1 MRSAVLVLATAAAA
15 GVLLAGCGSGSL
27 PSSSSSGPVVDGE
40 PVAAPYDGPMDL
52 PVSYRDRA
60 SVRERSGAAGR
71 ALECDRAPYD
81 GGGADYDSGLA
92 SVQDSAAEALENLL
106 REDGRPVPAGGY
118 RVERED
124 GGRVLLSYDVAER
137 TKVAFVAADDVRDFD
152 GDEGWGIEAWAQC
165 DPAELPSAV
174 TEALGIGVWQDRSGA
189 RVPVTRIRSF
199 AGPAHCDWQDL
210 TFLVLGPEAG
220 TDQYI
225 RDPDGKLADLLRIA
239 YDGDADL
246 PAGATDTG
254 LLRDGRELWLAPDR
268 AAAYLVSVD
277 DPADVERWPGVRD
290 PVGCA

>member
-1 MRSAVLVLATAAAA
+1 VIVRSAVLVLATAA
-15 GVLLAGCGSGSL
+15 VLLAGCGSL
-27 PSSSSSGPVVDGE
+27 PSSPAGLVVDGE
-40 PVAAPYDGPMDL
+40 PVATPYAGPMDL
-52 PVSYRDRA
+52 PVSHRDRA

-106 REDGRPVPAGGY
+106 REDGRQVPGEGY

-124 GGRVLLSYDVAER
+124 GGRVLLSYDVAGR
-137 TKVAFVAADDVRDFD
+137 TKVAFVAVDGVRDFN

-174 TEALGIGVWQDRSGA
+174 TEALGIGVWQDRSGT
-189 RVPVTRIRSF
+189 RVPVARIRSF
-199 AGPAHCDWQDL
+199 PGPAHCDWQDL
-210 TFLVLGPEAG
+210 TFLLLGAEA
-220 TDQYI
+220 TADQYI
-225 RDPDGKLADLLRIA
+225 RDPAGKLTDLLRFA
-239 YDGDADL
+239 YDAHADL

-254 LLRDGRELWLAPDR
+254 LHRDGRELWLAPDR

-277 DPADVERWPGVRD
+277 DPADVELWPGVRD